1 MGNLH
6 DEFHKIHPL
15 DCINDPHNINID
27 MNFLEHHCLKIKIKE
42 FLEFQDK
49 SDYTK

>member
-1 MGNLH
+1 MVVGNLH

-15 DCINDPHNINID
+15 DCINYPHKIN
-27 MNFLEHHCLKIKIKE
+27 MNFLEHNCLKIKIKE